1 MRIIDKLPKTP
12 KFNETIVRLITAFLF
27 LKDQEG
33 KFYPETILQ
42 IMGNIAFLDNLS
54 HKALNVI
61 KENPDTNIIISGGIN
76 PNYKENSQET
86 GLVKKLYVAG
96 GKRNWH
102 DALTIPEAEIIQ
114 KELNNIGI
122 QKSLLLE
129 TTSTNSKENFQNASE
144 LGYYKEAKHLTILTT
159 KENTLRTKLTAQQ
172 NLPQFKESQISTI
185 GYTASVDALGIK
197 VDENHWAE
205 NELSKQYV
213 YGEFL
218 RIAKYTEMGEISL
231 SEKQLI
237 NLENIIK
244 SLNKYQK

>member
-12 KFNETIVRLITAFLF
+12 KFNETIV
-27 LKDQEG
+27 
-33 KFYPETILQ
+33 
-42 IMGNIAFLDNLS
+42 
-54 HKALNVI
+54 VI

-86 GLVKKLYVAG
+86 ELVKNLYVAG

-144 LGYYKEAKHLTILTT
+144 LGYYKEVKHLTILTT
-159 KENTLRTKLTAQQ
+159 KENTLRAKLTAQQ
-172 NLPQFKESQISTI
+172 NLPQFKESQ
-185 GYTASVDALGIK
+185 
-197 VDENHWAE
+197 
-205 NELSKQYV
+205 
-213 YGEFL
+213 
-218 RIAKYTEMGEISL
+218 ISL

-244 SLNKYQK
+244 SLNEYQK